1 MSDQG
6 NETPQG
12 QAPVQPTAQPQQPQ
26 QPAVQPQQPQQ
37 PAGKPK
43 KPIYKRVWFWIVVII
58 IVGAIASAAGGGNSS
73 SSSSSSSSASSAS
86 TSAEQSEDS
95 SAYKARTL
103 YNKGGIKVVVTGK
116 NGDIFNPGYTIK
128 ITNKSKNAII
138 VQLEDLSIDGKMYD
152 NWFYETVSPKKT
164 AEADLTPSESVSDD
178 ELKDVECKM
187 TISYDEEKLYKT
199 IAKKTVK
206 IDD

>member
-1 MSDQG
+1 MSEQG

-12 QAPVQPTAQPQQPQ
+12 QAPVQPTAQPP
-26 QPAVQPQQPQQ
+26 QPQQPQQ

-43 KPIYKRVWFWIVVII
+43 KPIYKRVWFWIVVVI
-58 IVGAIASAAGGGNSS
+58 IVCIIASAASGGGSS
-73 SSSSSSSSASSAS
+73 SSSSSSSGSNAS
-86 TSAEQSEDS
+86 TSAEQAEDS

-103 YNKGGIKVVVTGK
+103 YNKGGIKVVVTGR
-116 NGDIFNPGYTIK
+116 NDDIFNPGYTIK
-128 ITNKSKNAII
+128 ITNKSKNTIN
-138 VQLEDLSIDGKMYD
+138 VSLEDLSIGGKMYD

-164 AEADLTPSESVSDD
+164 AEADLTPTESISED

-187 TISYDEEKLYKT
+187 TISYDEENLYET